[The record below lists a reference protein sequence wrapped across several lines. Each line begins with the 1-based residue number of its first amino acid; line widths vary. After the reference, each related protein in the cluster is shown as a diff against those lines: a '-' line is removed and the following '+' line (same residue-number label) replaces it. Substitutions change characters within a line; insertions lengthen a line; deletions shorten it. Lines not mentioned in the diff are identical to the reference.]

1 MKKKKNSKSEEEGK
15 KKRSARRYNLFKNKN
30 SCIEI
35 KYKLAYRQFKK
46 IPLHERVVDISN
58 NLSKSVIKAK
68 W

>member
-1 MKKKKNSKSEEEGK
+1 MKKKNPQNLKKRK

-46 IPLHERVVDISN
+46 NPLHERVVDISN

-68 W
+68 

>member
-1 MKKKKNSKSEEEGK
+1 MKKKKPQNLKKRE

-46 IPLHERVVDISN
+46 IPLHERVVDISK
-58 NLSKSVIKAK
+58 NLCKSVIKAK

>member
-1 MKKKKNSKSEEEGK
+1 MKKKKTQNLKKREK
-15 KKRSARRYNLFKNKN
+15 KKDLLGGITYLKIN